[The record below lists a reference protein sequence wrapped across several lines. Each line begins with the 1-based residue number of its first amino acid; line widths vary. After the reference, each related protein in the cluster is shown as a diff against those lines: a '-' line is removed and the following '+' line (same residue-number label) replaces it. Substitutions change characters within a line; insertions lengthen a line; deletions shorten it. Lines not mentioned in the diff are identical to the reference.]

1 MFYRLRM
8 KFGDS
13 VLGQITLQA
22 NGYAAMGVTKNCTVT
37 GGALQVLCERW
48 FYNPI
53 NYRDLSTI
61 KS

>member
-1 MFYRLRM
+1 M